1 MKKFFLL
8 LVLIALVGCARPV
21 PFKLP
26 PLVSTNAQI
35 TPAELVAGV
44 WTEHPGVYRMR
55 QSVLFELGGMRV
67 PMTGL
72 LQLDTRERQVRL
84 VAMNDM
90 GVKLFDLA
98 VTERDQEEHFIFP
111 ELAKYPGFSKAV
123 ATSVRRIFL
132 EPRINGHEVLRRSEQ
147 AYELERPYAQ
157 GHLRFIFGGVTPRLL
172 ETAVDA
178 ESEQWQARF
187 FEYQPSSEVD
197 YPHGIVLEDRIAGY
211 RLTLWLDNVR
221 RIDE

>member
-8 LVLIALVGCARPV
+8 LILISLVGCARPV
-21 PFKLP
+21 PFELP
-26 PLVSTNAQI
+26 PLASTNSQV

-90 GVKLFDLA
+90 GVKFFDLS
-98 VTERDQEEHFIFP
+98 VTERDQEEHYIFP
-111 ELAKYPGFSKAV
+111 ELAKYPRFSQAV
-123 ATSVRRIFL
+123 AASVRRIFL
-132 EPRINGHEVLRRSEQ
+132 EPRINGNEVLRRSDQ
-147 AYELERPYAQ
+147 AYGLERPYAQ
-157 GHLRFIFGGVTPRLL
+157 GSLRFIFGGATQIGRAHV
-172 ETAVDA
+172 
-178 ESEQWQARF
+178 
-187 FEYQPSSEVD
+187 
-197 YPHGIVLEDRIAGY
+197 
-211 RLTLWLDNVR
+211 
-221 RIDE
+221 